1 MTNTSSPTR
10 GRPTR
15 LNTQTITRIAKAVQ
29 NGKTRPEVAAQ
40 LGVPLST
47 LQGWIT
53 MGRRLRDNGGG
64 ATGGLE
70 LLTLRLVLELE
81 NAERKRNAI
90 AKILSDDEL
99 GETVPEG
106 KAPIGRPALL
116 TEAIL
121 EAVTPLCVEGRL
133 REAAAAAE
141 VDKRSVLR
149 WLARGREVHANGGA
163 RTEYERLCGILHAR
177 VEAARPPVASPVI
190 LAAPGAKDEQYVPLP
205 GMAIQATN
213 EKVQLL
219 VKAVREGA
227 TRIEAAKQASIS
239 YRTFARWL
247 KLGARVN
254 AAGRCTSEHERQCAL
269 LRSLVDRADAEK
281 KQPAPVAESVVADE
295 PHATAAAPASGGIV
309 STGTASV
316 GERIECA
323 PVIVIGNRKPGRE
336 MLRRLLSTRFGL
348 RPARTVS
355 YRA

>member
-15 LNTQTITRIAKAVQ
+15 LSTQTIARISKAVQ
-29 NGKTRPEVAAQ
+29 KGKTRPEVAAL

-53 MGRRLRDNGGG
+53 MGRRVRENGGG
-64 ATGGLE
+64 STSGLE

-99 GETVPEG
+99 GATVPEG

-133 REAAAAAE
+133 REAAAAGG

-163 RTEYERLCGILHAR
+163 KTEYERLCGILHAR
-177 VEAARPPVASPVI
+177 VEAARPPLTSPVVP
-190 LAAPGAKDEQYVPLP
+190 AAPGAKDEQHVPLS
-205 GMAIQATN
+205 GLAIQATN
-213 EKVQLL
+213 EKVKVLAA
-219 VKAVREGA
+219 AVREGA
-227 TRIEAAKQASIS
+227 TRMQAAGQADIS

-247 KLGARVN
+247 ALGGEVN
-254 AAGRCTSEHERQCAL
+254 AKGVAANEHERQCGL
-269 LRSLVDRADAEK
+269 LRTLVDQADADR
-281 KQPAPVAESVVADE
+281 KQSAPAAESVADDV
-295 PHATAAAPASGGIV
+295 PSDRPASPSGGVVWTDPAGI
-309 STGTASV
+309 G
-316 GERIECA
+316 ECA
-323 PVIVIGNRKPGRE
+323 DLPVIVIGDRKPGRDI
-336 MLRRLLSTRFGL
+336 LRRLLSTRFGL
-348 RPARTVS
+348 RPTRS
-355 YRA
+355 IPYRP